1 MSINKD
7 LNEFEGKLK
16 ISKFPSKKEIL
27 EKINAYCEKY
37 RKEEKDALY
46 DIEKETEKLILLNFH
61 KNTELANY
69 INRNLKILQISDTNF
84 SDIKFNLIIK
94 VVNPQNEKDKQA
106 KKEKEQKQKEQE
118 EKSDSKSKSK
128 SKEKPIKNKN
138 SKNKQIKNYDND
150 IYNIDAKDNPRLNK
164 LLFRSLNFNKRN
176 INKYMSP
183 ENNKMKI
190 YESIFLAGP
199 YVNQLELLHKEERKN
214 KAKWLNQKG
223 FIPYI
228 SKKTILKNE
237 NMIDNI
243 LYKEAHHDPV
253 YPFRPVQ
260 KSKWV
265 GKQTFLPYRY

>member
-37 RKEEKDALY
+37 RKEEK
-46 DIEKETEKLILLNFH
+46 
-61 KNTELANY
+61 
-69 INRNLKILQISDTNF
+69 
-84 SDIKFNLIIK
+84 
-94 VVNPQNEKDKQA
+94 
-106 KKEKEQKQKEQE
+106 
-118 EKSDSKSKSK
+118 SDSKSKSK
-128 SKEKPIKNKN
+128 SKEKQIKNKN
-138 SKNKQIKNYDND
+138 SKNIQIKNYNND

-164 LLFRSLNFNKRN
+164 LLFRSVNFNKRN

-183 ENNKMKI
+183 ENSKMKI

-228 SKKTILKNE
+228 SKKTILQNE